1 MARIYT
7 SIAELVG
14 NTPLVELTNYQ
25 RAHGLSAHILGKLEF
40 LNPSGSVKDRLAL
53 ALIKDGF
60 DRGELVEG
68 GTITDVTSGNTGISF
83 AAIGAAERVGFIP
96 YLEPGTTVE
105 RVQIYRGYGLEIH
118 DLTEIE
124 EVADFEEKGL
134 VLQDLVGGITRIA
147 EENGYFYA
155 GQTINERNQA
165 THYETTGPEIWRD
178 TDGHVDYFV
187 AMGGTAGTLVG
198 AGRYLREQNPEVQIV
213 GVQAAPSSRPDSPDF
228 TGHIID
234 GTLPLGGVDESLV
247 PPLIHSNKTNGFA
260 FDEIID
266 ISAERAYATAQ
277 AVAQTDGLFL
287 GTSAAAALTA
297 AIEIAGRPEASGKN
311 IVVIYP
317 DNGYKYLSTDLF
329 KRSEVQAG
337 SGAGRQNDAGDA
349 ETAAPNKEG
358 QA

>member
-1 MARIYT
+1 MARIYR

-25 RAHGLSAHILGKLEF
+25 RAHGLQAHILGKLEF

-60 DRGELVEG
+60 DRGELTEG
-68 GTITDVTSGNTGISF
+68 GTIIDVTSGNTGISF
-83 AAIGAAERVGFIP
+83 AAIGAAERVAFIP

-105 RVQIYRGYGLEIH
+105 RVQIYQGYGLEIH
-118 DLTEIE
+118 DFNEIE
-124 EVADFEEKGL
+124 EVAGFEEKGL
-134 VLQDLVGGITRIA
+134 ILQDLVDGITRIA
-147 EENGYFYA
+147 KENGYFYA

-178 TDGHVDYFV
+178 TDGQVDYFV
-187 AMGGTAGTLVG
+187 AMGGTAGTIVG
-198 AGRYLREQNPEVQIV
+198 AGRYLREQNPEVKIV
-213 GVQAAPSSRPDSPDF
+213 GVQAATSSRPDSPDF

-234 GTLPLGGVDESLV
+234 GTLPLGGVDESLL
-247 PPLIHSNKTNGFA
+247 PPLIHSNTPNGFA

-277 AVAQTDGLFL
+277 AVSQTDGLFL

-297 AIEIAGRPEASGKN
+297 AIEIAARPEAVGKN

-329 KRSEVQAG
+329 KRPAVSADSAADGHGRANDEGKPTDEGDDQA
-337 SGAGRQNDAGDA
+337 
-349 ETAAPNKEG
+349 
-358 QA
+358 